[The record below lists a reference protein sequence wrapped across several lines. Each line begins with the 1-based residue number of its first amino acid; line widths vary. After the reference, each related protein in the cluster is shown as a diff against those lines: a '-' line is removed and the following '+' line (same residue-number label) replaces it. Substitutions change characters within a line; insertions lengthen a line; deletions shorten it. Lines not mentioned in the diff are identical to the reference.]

1 MPKKTALIVS
11 GAVSQGAFE
20 AGVLE
25 VLAANRERLP
35 IARLAGASS
44 GALNCAVYA
53 TGIRFG
59 KEVQAA
65 TNLVTLWQDDATWN
79 RVADWSLKELLQLD
93 GLATSD
99 KVLKLLARAVE
110 GCTSGD
116 TTDVDLR
123 LTLTA
128 LDGAAGKIGNE
139 DATTFEYSKEFS
151 NAEFDTEDGREK
163 VFDAAAGSSAFPGLF
178 APRDVAPVG
187 PCVDGGA
194 VNNAPIGWALQDGS
208 IEQIIV
214 VSAHTRGG
222 PQPDPPK
229 PLHGPNLLGHL
240 VDILVNERLYRDLRE
255 AAWVNS
261 AVERLRALDGVPRE
275 TVDRVLAALSFRPV
289 DIVEIRP
296 LSPLEGNTFSG
307 FSERRLRDEYI
318 DAGRQAAQDALKKM
332 PL

>member
-123 LTLTA
+123 LTVTA

-139 DATTFEYSKEFS
+139 DATTFEY
-151 NAEFDTEDGREK
+151 
-163 VFDAAAGSSAFPGLF
+163 
-178 APRDVAPVG
+178 
-187 PCVDGGA
+187 
-194 VNNAPIGWALQDGS
+194 
-208 IEQIIV
+208 
-214 VSAHTRGG
+214 
-222 PQPDPPK
+222 
-229 PLHGPNLLGHL
+229 
-240 VDILVNERLYRDLRE
+240 
-255 AAWVNS
+255 
-261 AVERLRALDGVPRE
+261 
-275 TVDRVLAALSFRPV
+275 
-289 DIVEIRP
+289 
-296 LSPLEGNTFSG
+296 
-307 FSERRLRDEYI
+307 
-318 DAGRQAAQDALKKM
+318 
-332 PL
+332 